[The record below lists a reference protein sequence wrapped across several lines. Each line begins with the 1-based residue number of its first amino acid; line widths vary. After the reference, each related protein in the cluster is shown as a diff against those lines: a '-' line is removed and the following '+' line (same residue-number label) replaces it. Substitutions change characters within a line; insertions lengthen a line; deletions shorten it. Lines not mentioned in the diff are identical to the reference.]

1 MRNLEGEEDMGKKSV
16 LHKSYVI
23 IDYNIAQRWVWS
35 KNKSWG
41 TILAYLKVEEWI

>member
-1 MRNLEGEEDMGKKSV
+1 MRNLEGEEDMGKKNV

-23 IDYNIAQRWVWS
+23 IDYNIAQRWVRP